1 MSSDG
6 APAREADLYWLR
18 AAIDLSRSCPPA
30 HTAFSVGALLVD
42 AEGNVLSDGYSRQ
55 DDPSDHAEE
64 AALRQ
69 IDATD
74 PRLSS
79 ATIYSSLEPCGQRAS
94 RPRTCTE
101 LILDTPVPRVVF
113 AWREPAVFVTGTGA
127 QRLRAAGRTVVECPE
142 LAPLVRDVNAH
153 VL

>member
-1 MSSDG
+1 MTSDG
-6 APAREADLYWLR
+6 VFTRETDLYWLR
-18 AAIDLSRSCPPA
+18 TAIELSRSCPPA

-42 AEGNVLSDGYSRQ
+42 VEGNVLSDGYSRR

-69 IDATD
+69 IDSAD

-94 RPRTCTE
+94 RPRTCSE

-113 AWREPAVFVTGTGA
+113 AWREPDVFVPGTGA
-127 QRLRAAGRTVVECPE
+127 QRLRAAGRTVVELPE
-142 LAPLVRDVNAH
+142 LAPLVRDINAH